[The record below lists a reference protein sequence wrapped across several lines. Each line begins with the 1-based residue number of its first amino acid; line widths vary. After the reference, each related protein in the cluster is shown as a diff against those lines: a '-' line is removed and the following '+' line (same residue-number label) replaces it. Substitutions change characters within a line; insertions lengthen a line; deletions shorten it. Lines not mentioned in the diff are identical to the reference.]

1 MNDKLTLNKL
11 EKLIELETQLRGEYQ
26 QQLDDKDI
34 AIAQLTVDKTALEAQ
49 ISEREKTIATQLA
62 APSGVIGYCSAA
74 CSVWVPWSSASAGV
88 ARDAAASAASETGSN
103 FMGGI
108 LS

>member
-26 QQLDDKDI
+26 QQLDDKDVS
-34 AIAQLTVDKTALEAQ
+34 IAQLKVDKTALEEQ

-62 APSGVIGYCSAA
+62 TITEFSGKSKDMQA
-74 CSVWVPWSSASAGV
+74 
-88 ARDAAASAASETGSN
+88 
-103 FMGGI
+103 
-108 LS
+108 L

>member
-49 ISEREKTIATQLA
+49 ISEREKTIATSWRPLPNSLA
-62 APSGVIGYCSAA
+62 SQKTSKR
-74 CSVWVPWSSASAGV
+74 WSS
-88 ARDAAASAASETGSN
+88 EIGS
-103 FMGGI
+103 FI
-108 LS
+108 IAPIK